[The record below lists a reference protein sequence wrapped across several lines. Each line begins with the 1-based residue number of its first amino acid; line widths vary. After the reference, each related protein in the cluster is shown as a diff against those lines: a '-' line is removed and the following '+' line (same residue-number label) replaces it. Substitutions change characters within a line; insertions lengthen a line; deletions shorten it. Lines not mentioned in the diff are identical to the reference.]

1 VFRTLANAFRV
12 PDLRRRLLYTLF
24 AFVIFR
30 IGSYIPVPG
39 IDVASLHKGL
49 ASSALFGLF
58 DAFSGRALSN
68 FSLFAMGVMPYIT
81 ASIIVQLLSMDVI
94 PALSEWAK
102 EGEVG
107 RRKLAQVT
115 RYLTAALA
123 FLQAIGF
130 TMTLQSQ
137 YHLMRDPGVGSYLL
151 IALTLTT
158 GTMFLM
164 WLGEQITE
172 KGIGNG
178 ISLLIFAGI
187 AASIPSTLEQ
197 IYVSKFFS
205 EGSKTSPFL
214 VILGTLFILLLV
226 VILFAG
232 VIFVQ
237 EGIRRI
243 PVQYAKRV
251 VGRRVYGGQMTHIPL
266 RVNSAGVIPVI
277 FAVSI
282 LMFPSIIASFF
293 PASGFAQGVARMFA
307 FDAPLGLFLYVTLI
321 VAFTYFYTYVQL
333 NPQQLTENLQKQ
345 GGFIPGVRSGKA
357 TEAYLTRVINRITL
371 FGGVFLSL
379 IAVLPVFFTDV
390 FGLPGSVRIGG
401 TSLLILIGV
410 ALETMKTIES
420 QLVRRHYEGF
430 LR

>member
-24 AFVIFR
+24 AFVVFR

-39 IDVASLHKGL
+39 VDVAALHSGL

-58 DAFSGRALSN
+58 DAFTGQALSN
-68 FSLFAMGVMPYIT
+68 FSLFAMGVMPYVT

-94 PALSEWAK
+94 PAFSEWAK

-115 RYLTAALA
+115 RYLTAVLA

-130 TMTLQSQ
+130 TITLQSQ
-137 YHLMRDPGVGSYLL
+137 YHLLREPGLGSYLL
-151 IALTLTT
+151 TALTLTT

-197 IYVSKFFS
+197 IYVSKFFME
-205 EGSKTSPFL
+205 EGMVSPFL
-214 VILGTLFILLLV
+214 VVLGTLFLLLLV
-226 VILFAG
+226 VVLFAG

-282 LMFPSIIASFF
+282 LMFPSIVASFF
-293 PASGFAQGVARMFA
+293 PASGFAQAVARMFA

-333 NPQQLTENLQKQ
+333 NPQQLAENLQKQ
-345 GGFIPGVRSGKA
+345 GGFIPGVRPGKA
-357 TEAYLTRVINRITL
+357 TEVYLTRVINRITL
-371 FGGVFLSL
+371 FGGLFLAFV
-379 IAVLPVFFTDV
+379 AVLPVFFTDV
-390 FGLPGSVRIGG
+390 FGLPRSVQIGG

-410 ALETMKTIES
+410 ALETMKNIES